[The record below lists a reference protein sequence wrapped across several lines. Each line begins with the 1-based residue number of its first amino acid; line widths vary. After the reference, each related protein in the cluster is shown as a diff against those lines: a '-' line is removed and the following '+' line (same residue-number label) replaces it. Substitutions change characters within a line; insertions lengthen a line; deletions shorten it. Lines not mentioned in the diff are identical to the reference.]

1 MSPLVS
7 SQSISILI
15 IEDERPWANFLEE
28 FLGERGYEC
37 MVTETG
43 EAGLEAFN
51 AEVHDVV
58 LVDLRLPGID
68 GNDVTQAIRQRS
80 EDTIIIL
87 MTGYPTSNSAIRA
100 FESGATDYITKPFNA
115 NQVDIVINRVLEHR
129 RMLQEN
135 ERLRRVI
142 ESRSCFDQIVGAAPA
157 MQAIYRLLEQIA
169 PSDASVLVSGES
181 GVGKTLVAQA
191 IHSHS
196 GRPAH
201 QLEIFDC
208 AAVEP
213 GDLEASLFG
222 IESQNSGSARLGG
235 LERAGEG
242 TLFLKN
248 VEFLPTPLQDR
259 LGQTLQEQQVL
270 RVGSKKPSPFRARL
284 VTATTASLREMAE
297 SGSFRRDLYYRLGV
311 VTISVPPL
319 RERREDIPLL
329 ANFFL
334 EKSNRAHDARVD
346 KFSFDA
352 ITVMSSYDWPGNVG
366 ALERVVDGLVAAK
379 KTGVINVSDLPTE
392 LQREM
397 ALNDN
402 SVSAADVPLREA
414 KRRFEREYFKDLL
427 RRTKGNMSLAS
438 RASRV
443 GRPYLYKKINDYE
456 IDPNDYR

>member
-1 MSPLVS
+1 VS
-7 SQSISILI
+7 SQNISILI

-37 MVTETG
+37 TVKETG
-43 EAGLEAFN
+43 EEGLEAFE
-51 AEVHDVV
+51 AGGHEVV

-68 GNDVTQAIRQRS
+68 GNEVTQSIRKRS

-115 NQVDIVINRVLEHR
+115 NQVDIVISRVLEHR
-129 RMLQEN
+129 RMLEEN
-135 ERLRRVI
+135 DRLRRVI

-169 PSDASVLVSGES
+169 PSDASVLVCGES
-181 GVGKTLVAQA
+181 GVGKSLVAQA
-191 IHSHS
+191 IHRHS
-196 GRPAH
+196 GRPAN
-201 QLEIFDC
+201 LFESFDC
-208 AAVEP
+208 ARVEP
-213 GDLEASLFG
+213 GEMDASLFG
-222 IESQNSGSARLGG
+222 TERQNSSSAGPG
-235 LERAGEG
+235 ALERVGGG
-242 TLFLKN
+242 TLFLRN
-248 VEFLPTPLQDR
+248 VEFLPAASQDR
-259 LGQTLQEQQVL
+259 LGQTIQDQQVL

-297 SGSFRRDLYYRLGV
+297 NGSFRQDLYYRLGV

-319 RERREDIPLL
+319 RERREDTPLL

-334 EKSNRAHDARVD
+334 EKSNRAHETRVD

-352 ITVMSSYDWPGNVG
+352 ITVMSSFDWPGNVG
-366 ALERVVDGLVAAK
+366 ALERVVDELVAMRKA
-379 KTGVINVSDLPTE
+379 GVINVSDLPDD

-414 KRRFEREYFKDLL
+414 KRRFEFEYFKDLL